1 MTSKEFWYEV
11 IERVIQK
18 ELERNKITNEASD
31 EEGKKR
37 ISNIAFSQ
45 VLPYSNNM
53 LDFKIDKNEILEVVN
68 KFIKQYNIEKDL
80 EETIVNNVKERKY

>member
-1 MTSKEFWYEV
+1 
-11 IERVIQK
+11 
-18 ELERNKITNEASD
+18 
-31 EEGKKR
+31 
-37 ISNIAFSQ
+37 
-45 VLPYSNNM
+45 M

>member
-1 MTSKEFWYEV
+1 M
-11 IERVIQK
+11 RV
-18 ELERNKITNEASD
+18 NKDIND
-31 EEGKKR
+31 LKKR